1 MGFALCCRVCCF
13 CVVCG
18 CFCVVV
24 CCVLS
29 CVVFVVVW
37 CVVSWLCCVLS
48 WLFLLSLSV
57 CVVCFTGSSY
67 VGGGHAWARTGS
79 LDAPT
84 SLPEHGRAT
93 SLASEALLSTSKC
106 RCWWSAAR
114 SWPSVL
120 SGRRRSIYLRLHRR
134 ARVCASGGLT
144 CSNFDCARPCVWQRV
159 NELCRLID
167 FVHVLQ
173 RR

>member
-57 CVVCFTGSSY
+57 CVVFHRVFVCRCRTCLGSNRVARFPDKFARTRARHESRVGSSL
-67 VGGGHAWARTGS
+67 VLVCARES
-79 LDAPT
+79 RFVSA
-84 SLPEHGRAT
+84 
-93 SLASEALLSTSKC
+93 C

-120 SGRRRSIYLRLHRR
+120 SGRRRSSIHLQLRRR
-134 ARVCASGGLT
+134 ACVCASGSLT
-144 CSNFDCARPCVWQRV
+144 CSHFDCAR
-159 NELCRLID
+159 
-167 FVHVLQ
+167 
-173 RR
+173 

>member
-1 MGFALCCRVCCF
+1 MGLSLLMFLLLSLLLSLLLLLLLLSLMQLSWLCCVFALCCRVCCF

-24 CCVLS
+24 
-29 CVVFVVVW
+29 
-37 CVVSWLCCVLS
+37 CCVLS

-79 LDAPT
+79 LDALT

-93 SLASEALLSTSKC
+93 SLASEALLFTSKC
-106 RCWWSAAR
+106 MWWWSAAR
-114 SWPSVL
+114 SWPSIL
-120 SGRRRSIYLRLHRR
+120 SGRRQSIYIRLH
-134 ARVCASGGLT
+134 
-144 CSNFDCARPCVWQRV
+144 
-159 NELCRLID
+159 
-167 FVHVLQ
+167 
-173 RR
+173 